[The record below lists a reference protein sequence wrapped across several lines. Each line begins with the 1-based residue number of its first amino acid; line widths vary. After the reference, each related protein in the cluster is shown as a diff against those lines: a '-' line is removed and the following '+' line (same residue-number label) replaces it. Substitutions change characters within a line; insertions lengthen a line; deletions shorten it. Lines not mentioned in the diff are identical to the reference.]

1 MNYYSKTVYF
11 VHDLYPLASTIQ
23 LHQQIMES
31 QPSTTTTSTKTKQD
45 NMPSSQSTS
54 VDKTSTT
61 PKTNPTLSIPN
72 PIYSPL
78 IQQLVTNA
86 AAMIASNHL
95 TRNMFIVEV
104 FKKCSEIALW
114 EKRTGKT
121 APELLP
127 ESPKLTGESPQSSH
141 SYFSDVQHIT
151 PEGDDVLNRYI
162 KKYSMPK
169 ISTATVT
176 VSSTLGEETPS
187 TTTSNPT
194 EGSTPHAEC
203 TVNKTSDFIMMN
215 NVEQSLPN
223 QARTLFAP
231 VGIAEGLANIQ
242 LILCEE
248 IKTEIQAVKESI
260 ATIPFDDVQRKI
272 TEATT
277 LLEERMTRLEEQ
289 YGKLKDIL
297 KQRTR
302 QKYTANPALLEQWNP
317 GDMFIQDEI
326 IGVTSKTT
334 TKEANFSP
342 DEFSIGYKTTA
353 KPLMSESVCEPSL
366 HSRDK
371 SEAKSTNQKVSYQK
385 KNNNDSKPD
394 DAPMN
399 LEVDTKEDKSR
410 NSLGTPKKK
419 NRGIWLY
426 CTSSTGKLYA
436 FKYFKA
442 YPYDH
447 RMLVKDDYGEPIRC
461 HYPEGKIHHVQC
473 PWYHPDVI
481 YIVDFQEDLSSIELS
496 AQQKIY
502 NIYQNTIHYPPEHCG
517 CGIAAEIAYMGH
529 TTGCFKFK
537 YIHERE
543 SYEVLLAILQK
554 TEKVTGC
561 PTSRKKKPRLQ
572 FSKHD
577 AKARGDSE
585 ENLVVQKVQRANEV
599 PFNLSQKSKYSF
611 PLIADTVDST
621 SIAALPND

>member
-1 MNYYSKTVYF
+1 M
-11 VHDLYPLASTIQ
+11 HPLVPTIQ
-23 LHQQIMES
+23 LHQQTMES
-31 QPSTTTTSTKTKQD
+31 QPSTSTTTSTTVTQD

-54 VDKTSTT
+54 VDKISTT
-61 PKTNPTLSIPN
+61 SNANPTLSIPN
-72 PIYSPL
+72 PAYSPL
-78 IQQLVTNA
+78 IQQHVTNA
-86 AAMIASNHL
+86 AAIIASNHL

-104 FKKCSEIALW
+104 FKKCSEIVLW
-114 EKRTGKT
+114 EKKTGKT

-127 ESPKLTGESPQSSH
+127 ESPKPTGESPHSSH
-141 SYFSDVQHIT
+141 NVQHIT

-169 ISTATVT
+169 ISTNTVI

-194 EGSTPHAEC
+194 EGSTSHAKC
-203 TVNKTSDFIMMN
+203 TVNKTSDFMMMN

-289 YGKLKDIL
+289 YSKLKDIL

-302 QKYTANPALLEQWNP
+302 QNYTANPALLEQWKP
-317 GDMFIQDEI
+317 GNMFIQDEI
-326 IGVTSKTT
+326 IEVTTKTT
-334 TKEANFSP
+334 SEEADFSP
-342 DEFSIGYKTTA
+342 AELSIGYKTTA
-353 KPLMSESVCEPSL
+353 KPQMSESVCEPSL

-371 SEAKSTNQKVSYQK
+371 SKSKSATQKESEQEQK
-385 KNNNDSKPD
+385 KKKNDSKPND
-394 DAPMN
+394 TPMD
-399 LEVDTKEDKSR
+399 LEIDTKEDEKRIPLS
-410 NSLGTPKKK
+410 TTMKEK
-419 NRGIWLY
+419 GIWLY
-426 CTSSTGKLYA
+426 CTSTKGKTYY

-442 YPYDH
+442 YAGDH
-447 RMLVKDDYGEPIRC
+447 RMLVKDDYGEPIKC
-461 HYPEGKIHHVQC
+461 HCPEGKIHHVQC

-481 YIVDFQEDLSSIELS
+481 YIIDFQEDLSSIELA

-502 NIYQNTIHYPPEHCG
+502 NIYKDTIHNPPENCG
-517 CGIAAEIAYMGH
+517 CGTAAEVAYMGH
-529 TTGCFKFK
+529 NTACFKFK

-543 SYEVLLAILQK
+543 SYVVLLAILQK

-561 PTSRKKKPRLQ
+561 PTNRKKKPSLQ
-572 FSKHD
+572 SSKHD

-585 ENLVVQKVQRANEV
+585 EIPVVQNVPRAKEV
-599 PFNLSQKSKYSF
+599 PFDLS
-611 PLIADTVDST
+611 
-621 SIAALPND
+621 

>member
-61 PKTNPTLSIPN
+61 SNTNPTLSIPN
-72 PIYSPL
+72 PAYSPL
-78 IQQLVTNA
+78 IQQHVTNA
-86 AAMIASNHL
+86 AAIIASDHL

-127 ESPKLTGESPQSSH
+127 ESPKPTGESPQSSH
-141 SYFSDVQHIT
+141 SYSSDVQHIT

-169 ISTATVT
+169 ISTTTVT
-176 VSSTLGEETPS
+176 ISSTLGEETPS

-194 EGSTPHAEC
+194 KGSTSHAEC
-203 TVNKTSDFIMMN
+203 RRTNRRATVNKTSSSMMKN
-215 NVEQSLPN
+215 EVEQGLPN
-223 QARTLFAP
+223 QAKTLFAP
-231 VGIAEGLANIQ
+231 VSIAEGLANIQ

-289 YGKLKDIL
+289 YSKLKDIL

-302 QKYTANPALLEQWNP
+302 QNYTANPALLEQWNP
-317 GDMFIQDEI
+317 DNMFIQDEI
-326 IGVTSKTT
+326 IGVTSKITT
-334 TKEANFSP
+334 EEADFSP
-342 DEFSIGYKTTA
+342 AELSIGYKTTA
-353 KPLMSESVCEPSL
+353 KPQMSESVCEPSL

-371 SEAKSTNQKVSYQK
+371 SKSKSATQKESEQK
-385 KNNNDSKPD
+385 KKKNDSKPD
-394 DAPMN
+394 DTLMD
-399 LEVDTKEDKSR
+399 LEIDTKEDE
-410 NSLGTPKKK
+410 
-419 NRGIWLY
+419 NRIPLSTTMKEKGIWLY
-426 CTSSTGKLYA
+426 CTSTKGKTYY

-442 YPYDH
+442 YAGDH
-447 RMLVKDDYGEPIRC
+447 RMLVKDDYGEPIKC
-461 HYPEGKIHHVQC
+461 HCPEGKIHHVQC

-481 YIVDFQEDLSSIELS
+481 YIIDFQEDLSSIELA

-502 NIYQNTIHYPPEHCG
+502 NIYKDTIHNPPENCG
-517 CGIAAEIAYMGH
+517 CGTAAEIAYMGH
-529 TTGCFKFK
+529 NTACFKFK

-554 TEKVTGC
+554 SEKVTGC
-561 PTSRKKKPRLQ
+561 PTSRKKKPRFQ
-572 FSKHD
+572 SSKHN
-577 AKARGDSE
+577 AEARGDSE
-585 ENLVVQKVQRANEV
+585 EPPVIQKTPETKEI
-599 PFNLSQKSKYSF
+599 PSE
-611 PLIADTVDST
+611 
-621 SIAALPND
+621 